1 MPAKQSLHR
10 DRHTALS
17 LFAGKPRSNSLMNRF
32 TSLPWRREFF
42 SWARSDGVT
51 WIYIFKVLIAAFL
64 TYWLALR
71 LELPQPRTAMIT
83 VFIVM
88 QPQSG
93 HVFAK
98 SFYRLLGTLAGSAMM
113 VLLMALFAQNSEL
126 FLGSLALWVGFC
138 SAGAARYR
146 NFRAYGFVLAG
157 YTAAMV
163 GLPTL
168 AHPEGSFMAAVWR
181 VLEISLGIVCSTA
194 VTAAILPQSS
204 AASMRNALYQRFG
217 VFARFVADG
226 LRGTNERAAFETGN
240 VRFVAEAVGLEGLR
254 SVTMFEDPHMRRRNG
269 RLNRLNSEFMTITTR
284 FNALHQL
291 LERLRAEG
299 MTQLVIATEPGLA
312 ALAELLDRF
321 TDRALT
327 TDDAAHLVAQLEQ
340 FKADLPDRVR
350 SQRSALEQTA
360 PSEADLLD
368 FHTAYEL
375 LYRLVNDM
383 HDYAQTHASL
393 ADHNHVRE
401 QWQESFLPKTNW
413 MTALAA
419 GLRATFILSIMS
431 AYWVATAWPSGAT
444 MTLVSAATVALSATT
459 NNPKR
464 MSFQMAC
471 GTLLG
476 ALLGFAETFFIFP
489 FIDGFPLLCVFLAP
503 VFMLGAFLGSRPQWS
518 GYGLGLL
525 IFFSIGSV
533 PDNLTIYNPYAY
545 INDYIAMV
553 IGMLLCAAAGAIILP
568 PNSRW
573 MWRRL
578 EEDLR
583 RQVVFA
589 ISAPL
594 SRLGS
599 SFESQTRDLLHQ
611 AYGLAA
617 GKPQVQRE
625 LLRWMFVVLE
635 IGHAIIELR
644 REQEILPLHPA
655 YAPWQ
660 SWRVAIRVMGRALIR
675 LFIHPDQNNLQRAL
689 AAVDHAIGRVQA
701 TDEPFAPHFDTS
713 ALRRVKSYLH
723 FIRSSLLDPQS
734 PLAAYAPQHRPQGLL
749 HAA

>member
-1 MPAKQSLHR
+1 
-10 DRHTALS
+10 
-17 LFAGKPRSNSLMNRF
+17 MNRI

-51 WIYIFKVLIAAFL
+51 WIYIFKVLIAAFG

-98 SFYRLLGTLAGSAMM
+98 SFYRLLGTLAGSTVM
-113 VLLMALFAQNSEL
+113 VVLMALFAQNSEL
-126 FLGSLALWVGFC
+126 FLGSLAIWVGFC

-163 GLPTL
+163 GLPAL

-181 VLEISLGIVCSTA
+181 VLEISLGIICSTA

-204 AASMRNALYQRFG
+204 AAAMRNALYLRFG

-226 LRGTNERAAFETGN
+226 LRGNHERAAFETGN
-240 VRFVAEAVGLEGLR
+240 VRFIAEAVGLEGLR

-269 RLNRLNSEFMTITTR
+269 RLNRLNSEFMAITTR

-299 MTQLVIATEPGLA
+299 VTPVATAAEPGLS

-321 TDRALT
+321 ADRALT
-327 TDDAAHLVAQLEQ
+327 TDDAALLVTELEQ
-340 FKADLPDRVR
+340 FKADLPARVR
-350 SQRSALEQTA
+350 SQRAALEQTT
-360 PSEADLLD
+360 PGEADLLD

-393 ADHNHVRE
+393 ADHNHARE

-459 NNPKR
+459 NNPRR

-476 ALLGFAETFFIFP
+476 ALLGFTETFFIFP

-525 IFFSIGSV
+525 MFFSMGSV
-533 PDNLTIYNPYAY
+533 PDNLTLYNPYVFV
-545 INDYIAMV
+545 NDYIAMI

-578 EEDLR
+578 EDDLR

-599 SFESQTRDLLHQ
+599 SFESQTRDLMHQ

-644 REQEILPLHPA
+644 REQDILPIHPS
-655 YAPWQ
+655 YAPSQ
-660 SWRVAIRVMGRALIR
+660 SWRLAIRVMGRSLIR
-675 LFIHPDQNNLQRAL
+675 LFIQPDQSNLERCL
-689 AAVDHAIGRVQA
+689 VAVDHAISRVQA

-734 PLAAYAPQHRPQGLL
+734 PLAAYAPDSRPQGLL